1 MNKENLSEKEWM
13 AEFRKFT
20 ASSGQV
26 PSSVS
31 QQLLSF
37 VRSELNP
44 SLQRIFA
51 KGLAIHAVVAVISLI
66 FCPQF
71 GIGFL
76 SRGDGLMA
84 VYMTLGPA
92 WCALFCGATFLG
104 LSSLLTAFLL
114 KPEEIKRAN
123 SFGYAYFPLLTA
135 ISFAALMLGGGRAD
149 VETFALWSLGAFV
162 GGWGILKLGAM
173 FRFRALS
180 F

>member
-1 MNKENLSEKEWM
+1 M
-13 AEFRKFT
+13 AEFKKFT

-26 PSSVS
+26 PDSVS
-31 QQLLSF
+31 REVLGF
-37 VRSELNP
+37 VRLELNP
-44 SLQRIFA
+44 PLHKVFA
-51 KGLAIHAVVAVISLI
+51 KGLLIHAVVAVISLI

-71 GIGFL
+71 GIGLL

-84 VYMTLGPA
+84 VYMTLGPT
-92 WCALFCGATFLG
+92 WCAVFCGATFLG

-114 KPEEIKRAN
+114 KPEEIRRAN
-123 SFGYAYFPLLTA
+123 AFGYAYFPILTA
-135 ISFAALMLGGGRAD
+135 LSFAALMLGGGTSD
-149 VETFALWSLGAFV
+149 LETFALWSLGAFV